1 MLPVLFDDFYNLFE
15 NAWPFRDFPDG
26 CLQKVNAYI
35 QGPISRKNE
44 GHPIY
49 ILIKSDETHPEF

>member
-15 NAWPFRDFPDG
+15 NAIPFRDFPDG
-26 CLQKVNAYI
+26 CLQKVDAYI

-44 GHPIY
+44 GHPI
-49 ILIKSDETHPEF
+49 